1 MKKHILKI
9 LTLFAIAISLIGCE
23 STKTGKLN
31 EPLTIDDVTVTVTK
45 YEFAIVDDT
54 NWVTLHVNFENNSK
68 NSITVWWTA
77 KLIYADGYEYS
88 GEMTIPSCLSE
99 HGDHVWASFNL
110 EPLNT
115 MSSHLFGFKNVPD
128 SLRTDEKPLKVKME
142 IDGREFEIDLR

>member
-68 NSITVWWTA
+68 NSIKVWWNA
-77 KLIYADGYEYS
+77 KLIYADGYEYT
-88 GEMTIPSCLSE
+88 GEMSIPSCLYE
-99 HGDHVWASFNL
+99 HGDHTTTYDI

-115 MSSHLFGFKNVPD
+115 RNSVLFGFKNVPD
-128 SLRTDEKPLKVKME
+128 SLRTDEKPLKVKIE
-142 IDGREFEIDLR
+142 ISGREFEIDLR

>member
-54 NWVTLHVNFENNSK
+54 NWVTLRVNFENNSK

-88 GEMTIPSCLSE
+88 GEMTIPSCLYE
-99 HGDHVWASFNL
+99 HGDHIGVLDL
-110 EPLNT
+110 EPLNAE
-115 MSSHLFGFKNVPD
+115 SSQLFGFKNVPD